1 MALVDEIDDQ
11 KRTRGANWPLSLL
24 TSANNIEIDAPNC
37 GMTGAGNWVSYPPD
51 VCISHKTRPAG
62 IDLPSDVRH
71 EAY

>member
-1 MALVDEIDDQ
+1 
-11 KRTRGANWPLSLL
+11 
-24 TSANNIEIDAPNC
+24 
-37 GMTGAGNWVSYPPD
+37 MTGAGNWVSYPPD